1 VSHRVRRLASVAAL
15 SIAVAGVSALAA
27 SPANAGT
34 SAPLQPAP
42 ASTSVL
48 ISQVSTQGP
57 AGIMDEFIEL
67 QNVQSTPLNISGYSI
82 WACSG
87 TGQQTILAT
96 VPAGTVLQGTE
107 SEPGAENGRFYLLA
121 NANYS
126 RAVPPD
132 QTYTGDVQRQGG
144 VLLRAAPTPSSP
156 LGARVDSV
164 GFTRFNPC
172 TETAPAP
179 AQTGFADQ
187 SVIRFFGVDTNV
199 NAFDFTMIA
208 PSFPRNSTFTSPF
221 PSTFHS
227 TRVG

>member
-1 VSHRVRRLASVAAL
+1 MSHRVRRLASVAAL

-82 WACSG
+82 WACSA

-96 VPAGTVLQGTE
+96 VPVGTVLQGTE
-107 SEPGAENGRFYLLA
+107 SQPGAENGRFYLLA
-121 NANYS
+121 NAN
-126 RAVPPD
+126 
-132 QTYTGDVQRQGG
+132 
-144 VLLRAAPTPSSP
+144 
-156 LGARVDSV
+156 SV

-187 SVIRFFGVDTNV
+187 SVIRFAGVDTNV
-199 NAFDFTMIA
+199 NAFDFTLIA

>member
-1 VSHRVRRLASVAAL
+1 MSHRVRRLASVAAL

-27 SPANAGT
+27 SPAHAAT
-34 SAPLQPAP
+34 SAPLQP

-67 QNVQSTPLNISGYSI
+67 QNVQSTALDISNYSI
-82 WACSG
+82 WACSA
-87 TGQQTILAT
+87 TGQQVLLTTIP
-96 VPAGTVLQGTE
+96 VGTVLQGTQT
-107 SEPGAENGRFYLLA
+107 EPGAENGRFFLLA

-179 AQTGFADQ
+179 TQTGFADQ

-199 NAFDFTMIA
+199 NAFDFTLIA

-221 PSTFHS
+221 PFSFHS